1 MLNLIRLIIIKI
13 LYIYEDGDWYLEKK
27 IGMYIITGSEVYEWY
42 SDCPRICF
50 NFGNIPPNNDLYPS
64 NTTDMPY
71 IMSNKFVTVTIND
84 IHYVT
89 YENRKNGFTLSNN
102 NYISFRR
109 KKWTSKDT
117 AVSESTGTKVYYVY
131 RNRVKEKI
139 TDNTLLSQLNAIK
152 NNNLFNGTN
161 HIYFD
166 SNIGTDISFD
176 YVEE

>member
-1 MLNLIRLIIIKI
+1 
-13 LYIYEDGDWYLEKK
+13 
-27 IGMYIITGSEVYEWY
+27 MYIITGSEVYEWY

-131 RNRVKEKI
+131 RNPVKEKI